1 MIGGYGTFGGRLVQ
15 LLADEPR
22 LRLIVAGRSLSA
34 AQAFCRMA
42 SKASL
47 DAVAFD
53 RAGDIPAALSRL
65 RPDIVVDASGPFQS
79 YGSDPYRVA
88 RAALEA
94 GADYLDIADAAEF
107 VLGIEKLDALARAK
121 GRFALSGVSSFPV
134 LTAAVVRR
142 LAAGLD
148 EIDAITAGIA
158 PSPYATVGLNVVR
171 AIASYAGK
179 TVDVV
184 EAGQRVGRHGFVDSR
199 RLTVNVPGRLP
210 LRPIRFGLVE
220 VPDIAVLARDWPQA
234 CSIWAGAG
242 PTPAILHRLL
252 WACGWLVRL
261 RLLPS
266 LRPFAPIMNRVI
278 NTVRWG
284 EHRGGMIVE
293 VTGRAEGQEQCR
305 SWHLLAEGDDG
316 PMIPSMAAEA
326 IIRHCLEGRK
336 PQPGARP
343 AHRDLEL
350 EDYGPLLAK
359 RKIFT
364 GFRTTSMEAKRQ
376 PLYERALGEAASR
389 LSEPVRSLHRF
400 AAEKRST
407 GRATVSRGTN
417 PLARLVGLIVGF
429 PPATADGPVE
439 VVMTRSDAGV
449 ETWRRNFAGHSFS
462 STQELGDGR
471 WGGLIVERFGRVA
484 VGLAALEID
493 GRLHVVPR
501 RWTVL
506 GIPMPMAL
514 GPRATAFEHGADGR
528 FNFDVAL
535 SLPLIG
541 HVGRYRGWLA
551 TEG

>member
-1 MIGGYGTFGGRLVQ
+1 MQ

-22 LRLIVAGRSLSA
+22 LKLIVAGRSLSA

-42 SKASL
+42 SKATL
-47 DAVAFD
+47 EAVAFD

-65 RPDIVVDASGPFQS
+65 RPDIIVDASGPFQS
-79 YGSDPYRVA
+79 YGSDPYHVA

-107 VLGIEKLDALARAK
+107 VVGIDKLDALAKAK

-134 LTAAVVRR
+134 LTAAVVRK

-184 EAGQRVGRHGFVDSR
+184 EAGRRVGRHGFVDSR
-199 RLTVNVPGRLP
+199 RLTINVPGRLP
-210 LRPIRFGLVE
+210 LRPIRFGLVD
-220 VPDIAVLARDWPQA
+220 VPDIAVLASDWPETG
-234 CSIWAGAG
+234 SIWAGAG
-242 PTPAILHRLL
+242 PTPATLHRLL

-266 LRPFAPIMNRVI
+266 LKPFAPIMNWVI

-293 VTGRAEGQEQCR
+293 VTGRSDGQEQCR
-305 SWHLLAEGDDG
+305 SWHLLAEGEDG

-326 IIRHCLEGRK
+326 IIRNCLDGRM
-336 PQPGARP
+336 PQAGARP

-350 EDYGPLLAK
+350 DDYGPLFAK
-359 RKIFT
+359 RKIYT
-364 GFRTTSMEAKRQ
+364 GFRTTSAETQRQ
-376 PLYERALGEAASR
+376 PLYEQAMGEAASR
-389 LSEPVRSLHRF
+389 LCEPVRELHRF
-400 AAEKRST
+400 ALQRRST
-407 GRATVSRGTN
+407 GRASVTRGTN
-417 PLARLVGLIVGF
+417 PLARLVGLIVSF
-429 PPATADGPVE
+429 PPPIADGPVE
-439 VVMTRSDAGV
+439 VVMSRDDAGV
-449 ETWRRNFAGHSFS
+449 ETWRRDFDGHRFS
-462 STQELGDGR
+462 STQELGRGR
-471 WGGLIVERFGRVA
+471 WDGLIVERFGQVA
-484 VGLAALEID
+484 IGLATVEID
-493 GRLHVVPR
+493 GSLHVVPR
-501 RWTVL
+501 RWSVL
-506 GIPMPMAL
+506 GVQMPLAL
-514 GPRATAFEHGADGR
+514 GPRVKAFEHGADGR
-528 FNFDVAL
+528 FNFDVEL

-541 HVGRYRGWLA
+541 HVVRYRGWLVPD
-551 TEG
+551 G